1 MKLYKKK
8 DRIRGSYQ
16 KIGHA
21 TCQSTVS
28 NCNLMQS
35 SLFEAQVNERSFITN
50 SKAIR
55 KMVEIGQIAGGGP
68 SNFLTWYSFRMK
80 EVERK
85 SNWWRWY
92 RSRYATTDGLQV
104 TVSEFQAS
112 DYQFVEERPSVWEC
126 KKRKKQHA
134 NCKKFRVVRFS
145 FIVNDCSIPRTISEC
160 FHLRNFLWSYCCAA
174 TTVSRTMHLPVVLYE
189 RAGASSRTCPSLCV
203 IETCRDF
210 VDVVATQFLFF
221 SRKTRTLYLVA
232 CSSSRDLEM
241 G

>member
-1 MKLYKKK
+1 
-8 DRIRGSYQ
+8 
-16 KIGHA
+16 
-21 TCQSTVS
+21 
-28 NCNLMQS
+28 
-35 SLFEAQVNERSFITN
+35 
-50 SKAIR
+50 
-55 KMVEIGQIAGGGP
+55 MVEIGQIAGGGP

-112 DYQFVEERPSVWEC
+112 DYQFVEERPSVWAC